1 MSQESI
7 KPINVAEELS
17 NSFLEYSMSVIISR
31 ALPDVRDG
39 LKPSQRRVLYAMRQ
53 LGVTPGKA
61 HVKCAKIVG
70 ETMGNYHPH
79 GDQSIYST
87 LVNMGQPWSMREM
100 LVDGQGNFGSVEG
113 DAAASMRYTEARLHH
128 LGMAMMEDLDKDTV
142 DFQPNYDGSQEEPT
156 VLPSAFPNFLV
167 NGGTGIAVG
176 MATNLAPHNLG
187 EVIDGICA
195 QIENPEI
202 TLPELMQHI
211 KGPDFPVSCEIRGIR
226 GIEEY
231 FRTGRGSMRLR
242 GKVEIEENEN
252 GKSLIVI
259 REVPYGV
266 NRAVLQERIAE
277 LVNEK
282 TLTGISGMRDLSD
295 EETRIEIELKR
306 DARAQV
312 VVAQL
317 FKLTALET
325 SFSVNMLAIHK
336 NRPKQLSLKEA
347 IDAYIEHRR
356 EVIIRRT
363 RFLLGKAEERAELL
377 EAFLLALGHLDD
389 FIKIIRDSKNRDEA
403 RERLAAYQ
411 FSTATAEGLGILIRS
426 QAAVQGDRY
435 VFSERQVNAILELRL
450 YQLTGLERD
459 KVKGEYDEILE
470 TIKDLLDI
478 LAREER
484 VLNIIKDEL
493 RALKEKHATPRKCP
507 ILAEAGE
514 IAMEELIANDA
525 MIVTLSHRGY
535 VKRTPASEYRLQGR
549 GGKGLKGMETK
560 ATAKDEADDFIE
572 HLFSVQAH
580 DYLLFF
586 TNTGRVYVERV
597 YGLPEGSRTS
607 TGRSIKNVLDLK
619 PEEKIA
625 ALLRLERATDENGN
639 DVTFREDAGYIF
651 FATRNGKVKKT
662 ALNDFR
668 NYRKAGL
675 TAINL
680 DEGNDLIGVN
690 LTTGDNEIILVT
702 RNGLS
707 VRFTEGVYKKP
718 QGEPGEGE
726 EAAEEETGGDEE
738 AVEDDGTPQ
747 IRPQGRA
754 TAGVTGIRLGKD
766 DAVIGMAIVTEGA
779 TLLVAAENGLGKRT
793 DFKSYPYRRRGGK
806 GVKTMNVTEKTGK
819 VVSAVAVTEQDE
831 LMLMTSTG
839 QSIRIKVG
847 GEKGIR
853 ETGRVAQGVKL
864 LTLKEG
870 EKLQDVAIVIPDG
883 EDAAGEVSEALSD
896 EPGEALQGRELQG
909 EEPAGDDAT

>member
-1 MSQESI
+1 
-7 KPINVAEELS
+7 
-17 NSFLEYSMSVIISR
+17 
-31 ALPDVRDG
+31 
-39 LKPSQRRVLYAMRQ
+39 
-53 LGVTPGKA
+53 
-61 HVKCAKIVG
+61 
-70 ETMGNYHPH
+70 
-79 GDQSIYST
+79 
-87 LVNMGQPWSMREM
+87 
-100 LVDGQGNFGSVEG
+100 
-113 DAAASMRYTEARLHH
+113 
-128 LGMAMMEDLDKDTV
+128 
-142 DFQPNYDGSQEEPT
+142 
-156 VLPSAFPNFLV
+156 
-167 NGGTGIAVG
+167 
-176 MATNLAPHNLG
+176 
-187 EVIDGICA
+187 
-195 QIENPEI
+195 
-202 TLPELMQHI
+202 
-211 KGPDFPVSCEIRGIR
+211 
-226 GIEEY
+226 
-231 FRTGRGSMRLR
+231 MRLR
-242 GKVEIEENEN
+242 GKVEIEENEA
-252 GKSLIVI
+252 GKSHIVI

-277 LVNEK
+277 LVNDK
-282 TLTGISGMRDLSD
+282 VLTGISGMRDLSD

-306 DARAQV
+306 DARPQV

-317 FKLTALET
+317 FKLTSLET

-336 NRPKQLSLKEA
+336 SRPKQLSLKEA

-363 RFLLGKAEERAELL
+363 RYLLGKAEERAELL

-403 RERLAAYQ
+403 RERLAAYN
-411 FSTATAEGLGILIRS
+411 FTTATAEGLGILIRS
-426 QAAVQGDRY
+426 QAAIQGDRY

-484 VLNIIKDEL
+484 VLTIIKDEL
-493 RALKEKHATPRKCP
+493 RALKDKHATPRKCP

-535 VKRTPASEYRLQGR
+535 IKRTPASEYRLQGR

-560 ATAKDEADDFIE
+560 ATAKDQADDFIE

-580 DYLLFF
+580 DYLMFF

-597 YGLPEGSRTS
+597 YELPEGSRTS

-619 PEEKIA
+619 PDEKIA
-625 ALLRLERATDENGN
+625 ALLRLERSTDENGN
-639 DVTFREDAGYIF
+639 DNTFREGAGYVF

-662 ALNDFR
+662 SLNDFR

-680 DEGNDLIGVN
+680 DEGNDLIGVS
-690 LTTGDNEIILVT
+690 LTSGEDEIVLVT
-702 RNGLS
+702 RDGMS
-707 VRFTEGVYKKP
+707 IKFTEGVYKKP
-718 QGEPGEGE
+718 LGEPVEGE
-726 EAAEEETGGDEE
+726 EPVEEESADEDAAEDE
-738 AVEDDGTPQ
+738 GKPQ

-754 TAGVTGIRLGKD
+754 TAGVTGVRLRKD
-766 DAVIGMAIVTEGA
+766 DYVVGMAIVSEETM
-779 TLLVAAENGLGKRT
+779 LLVASENGLGKRT
-793 DFKSYPYRRRGGK
+793 GFSSYRALRRGGR
-806 GVKTMNVTEKTGK
+806 GVKTLNVTDKTGK
-819 VVSAVAVTEQDE
+819 LVNAVSVTEQDE

-839 QSIRIKVG
+839 QSIRIRVS
-847 GEKGIR
+847 EIR

-870 EKLQDVAIVIPDG
+870 EKLQDISLVIPDG
-883 EDAAGEVSEALSD
+883 EDASGEVTDA
-896 EPGEALQGRELQG
+896 A
-909 EEPAGDDAT
+909 PAEDGGDDAPAQD

>member
-1 MSQESI
+1 MSQDAI

-79 GDQSIYST
+79 GDQSIYTT

-128 LGMAMMEDLDKDTV
+128 LGMAMMEDLDKNTV

-195 QIENPEI
+195 QIDKPEI

-211 KGPDFPVSCEIRGIR
+211 KGPDFPVSCEIRGLR

-252 GKSLIVI
+252 GRSIIVI

-306 DARAQV
+306 DARPQV
-312 VVAQL
+312 VVNQL

-356 EVIIRRT
+356 EVVIRRT
-363 RFLLGKAEERAELL
+363 RYLLGKAEERAELL
-377 EAFLLALGHLDD
+377 EAYLLALGHLDD

-403 RERLAAYQ
+403 RERLAAYK
-411 FSTATAEGLGILIRS
+411 FTTATAESLGILVRS
-426 QAAVQGDRY
+426 QPAIQGGHY
-435 VFSERQVNAILELRL
+435 VFSERQVDAILELRL

-459 KVKGEYDEILE
+459 KVKGEYDGVLAN
-470 TIKDLLDI
+470 IKDLLDI

-484 VLNIIKDEL
+484 VLAIIKDEL
-493 RALKEKHATPRKCP
+493 GAIREKYATPRKCP
-507 ILAEAGE
+507 ILAEEGE
-514 IAMEELIANDA
+514 IAMEDLIANDA

-535 VKRTPASEYRLQGR
+535 IKRTPASEYRLQGR
-549 GGKGLKGMETK
+549 GGKGLKGMETR
-560 ATAKDEADDFIE
+560 TTGKDEPDDFIE

-597 YGLPEGSRTS
+597 YELPEGSRTAM
-607 TGRSIKNVLDLK
+607 GRSIRNVLDLK

-625 ALLRLERATDENGN
+625 ALLRLERRVDEKG
-639 DVTFREDAGYIF
+639 DDITFREDAGFVF
-651 FATRNGKVKKT
+651 FATRSGKVKKT
-662 ALNDFR
+662 ALHDFR

-675 TAINL
+675 TAIILEEAN
-680 DEGNDLIGVN
+680 ELIGVR
-690 LTTGDNEIILVT
+690 LTSGSDEIVLVT
-702 RNGLS
+702 HEGMSL
-707 VRFTEGVYKKP
+707 RFH
-718 QGEPGEGE
+718 
-726 EAAEEETGGDEE
+726 
-738 AVEDDGTPQ
+738 EDDTRSMGRASAGVMG
-747 IRPQGRA
+747 IRPVEGDFVVGLA
-754 TAGVTGIRLGKD
+754 LVT
-766 DAVIGMAIVTEGA
+766 DAS
-779 TLLVAAENGLGKRT
+779 TLLVASENGLGKRT
-793 DFKSYPYRRRGGK
+793 AFDEYRKQTRGGK
-806 GVKTMNVTEKTGK
+806 GIITMKVTDKTGP
-819 VVSAVAVTEQDE
+819 VVGAVTVVEEDE

-839 QSIRIKVG
+839 QSIRIRVA
-847 GEKGIR
+847 EIR
-853 ETGRVAQGVKL
+853 ETGRNAQGVKL
-864 LTLKEG
+864 LTLKDG
-870 EKLQDVAIVIPDG
+870 EKLQDISKVIADG
-883 EDAAGEVSEALSD
+883 EDAPGGDAASGEEAAGPE
-896 EPGEALQGRELQG
+896 GEA
-909 EEPAGDDAT
+909 